1 MKKIKEAFFN
11 FFKSGVIGSF
21 FARFRKPVFHQET
34 TNHPDRQTLEVKC
47 FKNGKYTHT
56 VDVLYFTQGQ
66 IDELRAVQK
75 NLQ

>member
-21 FARFRKPVFHQET
+21 FARFRKPVYHQEIT
-34 TNHPDRQTLEVKC
+34 KHPDRQVMEYKC

-56 VDVLYFTQGQ
+56 VDLHYFTKEQ
-66 IDELRAVQK
+66 IDELQQVQK